1 MISERGWDVGDFE
14 ESHALGCQ
22 FPRQIMKTEMSS
34 FQPHL
39 ISNFPGYES
48 AGRSQG
54 HEFPSR
60 LVCGKGFPLSFIE
73 GGESVFKGWKESFT
87 ERGIGARFISVEDG
101 EWRLLGGA
109 MWCGVMVE
117 FSG

>member
-1 MISERGWDVGDFE
+1 MDDFE
-14 ESHALGCQ
+14 GSHAFGSE
-22 FPRQIMKTEMSS
+22 FPRWIMKTEMSS

-39 ISNFPGYES
+39 ISNFPGYKP
-48 AGRSQG
+48 AGRSLS

-60 LVCGKGFPLSFIE
+60 FMCSKGFPSSFIE
-73 GGESVFKGWKESFT
+73 GGEFVFKSWEEGFSEG
-87 ERGIGARFISVEDG
+87 GISARFVSIEDG

-109 MWCGVMVE
+109 MWCGVMME